1 MLTGLHVNIIG
12 PQYLQNTLLASF
24 LEEQTHVHCH
34 VHDANKD
41 IPKSLKHDT
50 TPALT
55 LIDSNKENDK
65 YSPLET
71 YAYCRGQLG
80 SQDLFAFINT
90 PPGGEIEALAATLD
104 VHGLFYEDASQE
116 NLSKGVKAIFD
127 GELWLPRK
135 IISEQLQHHK
145 SSGKLLI
152 AQARDHKLLTARE
165 IEILNLIATG
175 AKNTDIANNLCL
187 SVHTIKTHIYH
198 IYKKI
203 DVSNRMQAVNWA
215 SNNLQ

>member
-24 LEEQTHVHCH
+24 LEEQANVRCH
-34 VHDANKD
+34 VYDTSKEV
-41 IPKSLKHDT
+41 PKSLKHDT
-50 TPALT
+50 APVLT
-55 LIDSNKENDK
+55 LIDSSTDNSQNN
-65 YSPLET
+65 PLDIFS
-71 YAYCRGQLG
+71 YCRGQLG
-80 SQDLFAFINT
+80 SQDLFAFINNRAGSEIEMLAGT
-90 PPGGEIEALAATLD
+90 LEIHGIFNEDVSQDNLCKGIQAIFNGEI
-104 VHGLFYEDASQE
+104 
-116 NLSKGVKAIFD
+116 
-127 GELWLPRK
+127 WLPRK
-135 IISEQLQHHK
+135 VIIEQLQRHK
-145 SSGKLLI
+145 GNTRLI
-152 AQARDHKLLTARE
+152 PAQAENHSLLTARE

-175 AKNTDIANNLCL
+175 AKNTDIASDLCL

>member
-1 MLTGLHVNIIG
+1 MLTGAHVNIIG

-24 LEEQTHVHCH
+24 LEEQIGVRCH
-34 VHDANKD
+34 VYDSSKE
-41 IPKSLKHDT
+41 IPRSLKHDT
-50 TPALT
+50 TPVLT
-55 LIDSNKENDK
+55 LIDGNKDNPQ
-65 YSPLET
+65 YNPLDVFSF
-71 YAYCRGQLG
+71 CRGQLG
-80 SQDLFAFINT
+80 SQDMFAFINVS
-90 PPGGEIEALAATLD
+90 PASEIEEQASTLD
-104 VHGLFYEDASQE
+104 MHGLFYEDASQD
-116 NLSKGVKAIFD
+116 NLCRGIQGIFD

-135 IISEQLQHHK
+135 VIAEQLLRYKDNNRLVPEQLKNHD
-145 SSGKLLI
+145 I
-152 AQARDHKLLTARE
+152 LTARE

-175 AKNTDIANNLCL
+175 AKNTDIASNLCL

>member
-24 LEEQTHVHCH
+24 LEEQTNVCCH
-34 VHDANKD
+34 VYDTSKD

-50 TPALT
+50 TPVLT
-55 LIDSNKENDK
+55 LIDSNNDNNL
-65 YSPLET
+65 YNPLDIFSF
-71 YAYCRGQLG
+71 CRGQLG
-80 SQDLFAFINT
+80 NQDLFAFFNAR
-90 PPGGEIEALAATLD
+90 PASEIEMLTGTLEA
-104 VHGLFYEDASQE
+104 HGLFYEDINQD
-116 NLSKGVKAIFD
+116 NLCKGVQAIFN

-135 IISEQLQHHK
+135 VIMEQLQRHK
-145 SSGKLLI
+145 GNTRLI
-152 AQARDHKLLTARE
+152 PDQAKSNGLLTARE

-175 AKNTDIANNLCL
+175 AKNTDIASDLCL

-215 SNNLQ
+215 SNNL

>member
-24 LEEQTHVHCH
+24 LEEQTRVRCH
-34 VHDANKD
+34 VFDASKEV
-41 IPKSLKHDT
+41 PKSLKHDT
-50 TPALT
+50 TPVLT
-55 LIDSNKENDK
+55 LIDGNNDNQQYK
-65 YSPLET
+65 PLEIFSF
-71 YAYCRGQLG
+71 CRGQLG
-80 SQDLFAFINT
+80 NQDLFAFYNAHK
-90 PPGGEIEALAATLD
+90 GSELEELAASLEI
-104 VHGLFYEDASQE
+104 HGLFYGDVSQE
-116 NLSKGVKAIFD
+116 NLCKGIQAIYD
-127 GELWLPRK
+127 GELWLPRR
-135 IISEQLQHHK
+135 IIIEQLQRLKRNSKLFPGNGK
-145 SSGKLLI
+145 S
-152 AQARDHKLLTARE
+152 HNLLTARE

-175 AKNTDIANNLCL
+175 AKNTDIASNLCL

>member
-12 PQYLQNTLLASF
+12 PQYLQNTLLASL
-24 LEEQTHVHCH
+24 LEEQTGVCCH
-34 VHDANKD
+34 VFDAGKEV
-41 IPKSLKHDT
+41 PKSLKHDT
-50 TPALT
+50 GPVLT
-55 LIDSNKENDK
+55 LIDSSNDNEQ
-65 YSPLET
+65 YNPLDIFSF
-71 YAYCRGQLG
+71 CRGQLG
-80 SQDLFAFINT
+80 SQDLFAFFNVRA
-90 PPGGEIEALAATLD
+90 GSEIEILAGALEI
-104 VHGLFYEDASQE
+104 HGLFHEDVSQE
-116 NLSKGVKAIFD
+116 NLYRGVQAIFA

-135 IISEQLQHHK
+135 LIVAQLQRYKGHNRLIPEH
-145 SSGKLLI
+145 GKN
-152 AQARDHKLLTARE
+152 HKLLTARE

-175 AKNTDIANNLCL
+175 AKNTDIASNLCL

>member
-24 LEEQTHVHCH
+24 LEENTNVHCH
-34 VHDANKD
+34 VYDTGKE
-41 IPKSLKHDT
+41 IPKSLKHDS
-50 TPALT
+50 TPVLT
-55 LIDSNKENDK
+55 LIDSNND
-65 YSPLET
+65 YSQYKPLDIFSF
-71 YAYCRGQLG
+71 CRGQLG
-80 SQDLFAFINT
+80 SQDLFAFFNT
-90 PPGGEIEALAATLD
+90 RSGSEVETLAGALEM
-104 VHGLFYEDASQE
+104 HGLFYEDVSQD
-116 NLSKGVKAIFD
+116 NLCKGVLAIFD

-135 IISEQLQHHK
+135 VIIEQLQRHK
-145 SSGKLLI
+145 GNTPLI
-152 AQARDHKLLTARE
+152 PEKSKNHSLLTARE

-175 AKNTDIANNLCL
+175 AKNTDIATNLCL

-215 SNNLQ
+215 SNNLS

>member
-24 LEEQTHVHCH
+24 LEEHTNVRCH
-34 VHDANKD
+34 VYDTGKE

-50 TPALT
+50 TPVLT
-55 LIDSNKENDK
+55 LIDSNNDNGQYK
-65 YSPLET
+65 PLDVFSF
-71 YAYCRGQLG
+71 CRGQLG

-90 PPGGEIEALAATLD
+90 RPGSEVESLAGTLEM
-104 VHGLFYEDASQE
+104 HGLFYEDVSQD
-116 NLSKGVKAIFD
+116 NLCKGIQAIFD

-135 IISEQLQHHK
+135 VIIEQLQRHK
-145 SSGKLLI
+145 GNTRLI
-152 AQARDHKLLTARE
+152 PERSKNHSLLTARE

-175 AKNTDIANNLCL
+175 AKNTDIATNLCL

-215 SNNLQ
+215 SINLQ